1 VCEIVQGASRN
12 VACRDRGTLKKTIN
26 PLLNYP
32 SLRGEG
38 RDLSR
43 GEEIMLKL
51 TSAAQMREMDRR
63 TIEDFGVPSL
73 VLMENA
79 ALRVVEVM
87 VERFGPLQG
96 RRIGVVC
103 GKGNNGGD
111 GLAIARHL
119 ATRYAADVTVWLA
132 ADSQSLTDDAAANF
146 KMAVRFGLNFL
157 TSDGPRI
164 GGADLIVDA
173 LFGTGIK
180 GGVTGEAAEVIN
192 TMNQGGCPIIAVDVP
207 SGLDADTGKVEGA
220 CVKATLTVTFAL
232 PKFGLMVYPG
242 AEYVGELVV
251 ADIGMPRQVMAA
263 DDVLVSATQAADV
276 ACWLPARVNG
286 RDSNKG
292 QFGHV
297 TVFAG
302 SRGFVGA
309 PTLTAEAAAR
319 TGAGLVTLAV
329 PEGIQNALMAR
340 VSPVVMTRGLA
351 QTEAGT
357 FARGALEDALALAA
371 KGTAAAVG
379 PGLGGP
385 DSEETRAFVREFV
398 ARCPVP
404 LVIDADALN
413 CLALEPDRGAS
424 VVKGRSAATVLT
436 PHPGEMGRLLG
447 TDTKTVQADR
457 RAAVEQAARDYG
469 CPILLKG
476 ARTLIAG
483 PDGHLAVNAT
493 SNPGM
498 ATGGAGDVLTGVIA
512 ALLAGR
518 LDAWES
524 AAAGAF
530 LHGLAGDLAAA
541 EHGGPAGLIATDL
554 LDHLPTAIARCHSEV
569 SQL

>member
-1 VCEIVQGASRN
+1 
-12 VACRDRGTLKKTIN
+12 
-26 PLLNYP
+26 
-32 SLRGEG
+32 
-38 RDLSR
+38 
-43 GEEIMLKL
+43 MLKL

-63 TIEDFGVPSL
+63 TIEEFGVPSL

-79 ALRVVEVM
+79 ALRVVEVIAQ
-87 VERFGPLQG
+87 RFGPLRG
-96 RRIGVVC
+96 KRITVVC

-119 ATRYAADVTVWLA
+119 ATRFGAEVSIGMVGNP
-132 ADSQSLTDDAAANF
+132 SELTGDAAANY
-146 KMAVRFGLNFL
+146 KMSLAFGLHKW
-157 TSDGPRI
+157 SDFPNLYCGI
-164 GGADLIVDA
+164 DVIIDA
-173 LFGTGIK
+173 LLGTGIK
-180 GGVTGEAAEVIN
+180 GGIEGQLGKIISSLNAADV
-192 TMNQGGCPIIAVDVP
+192 PIVSVDVP
-207 SGLDADTGKVEGA
+207 SGLDADTGRVESA

-242 AEYVGELVV
+242 AEYVGELIV

-263 DDVLVSATQAADV
+263 EDVQVAATEAADV
-276 ACWLPARVNG
+276 ARWLPARVNG

-302 SRGFVGA
+302 SSGFVGA
-309 PTLTAEAAAR
+309 PTLTSEAAAR

-329 PEGIQNALMAR
+329 PSGIQNALMAR
-340 VSPVVMTRGLA
+340 VSPVVMTKGLV
-351 QTEAGT
+351 QTSLGT
-357 FARGALEDALALAA
+357 FAQEAGEAALTLAA
-371 KGTAAAVG
+371 KGTAAALG

-424 VVKGRSAATVLT
+424 VVKGRTAATVLT

-447 TDTKTVQADR
+447 TDTKAVQADR

-469 CPILLKG
+469 CPVLLKG
-476 ARTLIAG
+476 ARTLIAA
-483 PDGHLAVNAT
+483 PDGRLAVNTT

-512 ALLAGR
+512 TLLAGH
-518 LDAWES
+518 LDAWEA
-524 AAAGAF
+524 AAAGAY
-530 LHGLAGDLAAA
+530 LHGLAGDLVAASQ
-541 EHGGPAGLIATDL
+541 GGPAGLIATDL
-554 LDHLPTAIARCHSEV
+554 VDHLPAAIARCHAEATP
-569 SQL
+569 L

>member
-1 VCEIVQGASRN
+1 
-12 VACRDRGTLKKTIN
+12 
-26 PLLNYP
+26 
-32 SLRGEG
+32 
-38 RDLSR
+38 
-43 GEEIMLKL
+43 MLKL

-79 ALRVVEVM
+79 ALRVVDVIAQ
-87 VERFGPLQG
+87 RFGPLRG
-96 RRIGVVC
+96 KRIAVVC

-119 ATRYAADVTVWLA
+119 ATRFGAEVSIGMVGNP
-132 ADSQSLTDDAAANF
+132 SELTGDAAANY
-146 KMAVRFGLNFL
+146 KMSLAFGLHKW
-157 TSDGPRI
+157 SDFPNLYCGI
-164 GGADLIVDA
+164 DVIIDA
-173 LFGTGIK
+173 LLGTGIK
-180 GGVTGEAAEVIN
+180 GGIEGQLGKIISSLNAADV
-192 TMNQGGCPIIAVDVP
+192 PIVSVDVP
-207 SGLDADTGKVEGA
+207 SGLDADTGRVEGA

-242 AEYVGELVV
+242 AEYVGELIV

-263 DDVLVSATQAADV
+263 EDVQVAAIEAADV
-276 ACWLPARVNG
+276 ARWLPPRVNG

-302 SRGFVGA
+302 SSGFVGA
-309 PTLTAEAAAR
+309 PTLTSEAAAR

-329 PEGIQNALMAR
+329 PSGIQNALMAR
-340 VSPVVMTRGLA
+340 VSPVVMTKGLA
-351 QTEAGT
+351 QTSLGT
-357 FARGALEDALALAA
+357 FAQEAGEAALKLAA
-371 KGTAAAVG
+371 KGTAAALG

-385 DSEETRAFVREFV
+385 DSEETRAFIREFV

-424 VVKGRSAATVLT
+424 VVKGRTAATVLT

-447 TDTKTVQADR
+447 TDTKAVQADR
-457 RAAVEQAARDYG
+457 RPAVEQAAQDYG
-469 CPILLKG
+469 CPVLLKG
-476 ARTLIAG
+476 ARTLIAA
-483 PDGHLAVNAT
+483 PDGRLAVNTT

-498 ATGGAGDVLTGVIA
+498 ATGGSGDVLTGVIA
-512 ALLAGR
+512 TLLAGH
-518 LDAWES
+518 LDAWEA
-524 AAAGAF
+524 AAAGAY

-541 EHGGPAGLIATDL
+541 SQGGPAGLIATDL
-554 LDHLPTAIARCHSEV
+554 VDHLPAAIARCHAEATP
-569 SQL
+569 L

>member
-1 VCEIVQGASRN
+1 
-12 VACRDRGTLKKTIN
+12 
-26 PLLNYP
+26 
-32 SLRGEG
+32 
-38 RDLSR
+38 
-43 GEEIMLKL
+43 MLKL

-63 TIEDFGVPSL
+63 TIEEFGVPSL

-79 ALRVVEVM
+79 ALRVVDVIAQ
-87 VERFGPLQG
+87 RFGPLRG
-96 RRIGVVC
+96 KRIAVVC

-119 ATRYAADVTVWLA
+119 ATRFGAEVSIGMVGNP
-132 ADSQSLTDDAAANF
+132 SELTGDAAANY
-146 KMAVRFGLNFL
+146 KMSLAFGLHKW
-157 TSDGPRI
+157 SDFPNLYCGI
-164 GGADLIVDA
+164 DVIIDA
-173 LFGTGIK
+173 LLGTGIK
-180 GGVTGEAAEVIN
+180 GGIEGQLGKIISSLNAADV
-192 TMNQGGCPIIAVDVP
+192 PIVSVDVP
-207 SGLDADTGKVEGA
+207 SGLDADTGRVESA

-242 AEYVGELVV
+242 AEYVGELIV

-263 DDVLVSATQAADV
+263 EDVQVAATEAADV
-276 ACWLPARVNG
+276 ARWLPARVNG

-302 SRGFVGA
+302 SSGFVGA
-309 PTLTAEAAAR
+309 PTLTSEAAAR

-329 PEGIQNALMAR
+329 PSGIQNALMAR
-340 VSPVVMTRGLA
+340 VSPVVMTKGLV
-351 QTEAGT
+351 QTSLGT
-357 FARGALEDALALAA
+357 FAQEAGEAALTLAA
-371 KGTAAAVG
+371 KGTAAALG

-424 VVKGRSAATVLT
+424 VVKGRTAATVLT

-447 TDTKTVQADR
+447 TDTKAVQADR

-469 CPILLKG
+469 CPVLLKG
-476 ARTLIAG
+476 ARTLIAA
-483 PDGHLAVNAT
+483 PDGRLAVNTT

-512 ALLAGR
+512 TLLAGH
-518 LDAWES
+518 LDAWAA
-524 AAAGAF
+524 AAAGAY

-541 EHGGPAGLIATDL
+541 SQGGPAGLIATDL
-554 LDHLPTAIARCHSEV
+554 VDHLPAAIARCHAEAAP
-569 SQL
+569 L

>member
-1 VCEIVQGASRN
+1 
-12 VACRDRGTLKKTIN
+12 
-26 PLLNYP
+26 
-32 SLRGEG
+32 
-38 RDLSR
+38 
-43 GEEIMLKL
+43 MLKL
-51 TSAAQMREMDRR
+51 TTAAQMREMDRR
-63 TIEDFGVPSL
+63 TIEDYGVPSL

-79 ALRVVEVM
+79 ALRVVDVIA
-87 VERFGPLQG
+87 ERFGPLRGQ
-96 RRIGVVC
+96 RIGVVC

-111 GLAIARHL
+111 GLAVARHL
-119 ATRYAADVTVWLA
+119 ATRFGADVEVWLA
-132 ADSQSLTDDAAANF
+132 ADPLALTGDAAANF

-157 TSDGPRI
+157 ASDAPQVR
-164 GGADLIVDA
+164 GGAELIVDA
-173 LFGTGIK
+173 LLGTGIK
-180 GGVTGEAAEVIN
+180 GGVTGALAEVIN
-192 TMNQGGCPIIAVDVP
+192 AMNEGGCPIVAVDVP
-207 SGLDADTGKVEGA
+207 SGLDADTGRVEGA
-220 CVKATLTVTFAL
+220 CVKATLTVSFAL

-263 DDVLVSATQAADV
+263 DDVLVGETQAADV
-276 ACWLPARVNG
+276 NGWLPARVNG

-302 SRGFVGA
+302 SSGFVGA
-309 PTLTAEAAAR
+309 PTLTAEASAR

-329 PEGIQNALMAR
+329 PEGIQSALMAR

-351 QTEAGT
+351 QTEGGT
-357 FARGALEDALALAA
+357 FARSAVEAALKLAA
-371 KGTAAAVG
+371 KGTAAALG

-424 VVKGRSAATVLT
+424 VVKSRPAATVLT

-469 CPILLKG
+469 CPVLLKG

-483 PDGHLAVNAT
+483 PDGRLAVNTT

-498 ATGGAGDVLTGVIA
+498 ATGGSGDVLSGVIA
-512 ALLAGR
+512 ALLAGK
-518 LDAWES
+518 LEPWEA

-530 LHGLAGDLAAA
+530 LHGLAGDLTAA
-541 EHGGPAGLIATDL
+541 EQGGPAGLIATDL
-554 LDHLPTAIARCHSEV
+554 LDHLPAAIAHCHAEAPTYD
-569 SQL
+569 